1 MSYKISKLGN
11 IIKIENGI
19 INLLILNDNNEEY
32 KKYLQFLKKE
42 GTVEY
47 SDYLAEE
54 ELSQIKEQKIQELKQ
69 QQYKELQETDWYY
82 IKNIET
88 GVEIPIDILQERT
101 LIRQKYDNLKLNIT
115 YE

>member
-82 IKNIET
+82 IRNIET
-88 GVEIPIDILQERT
+88 GVEISQDIKELRSK
-101 LIRQKYDNLKLNIT
+101 IRSKYDSLINNL
-115 YE
+115 